1 MEGTPLVE
9 SVPRMCSFC
18 DDEFGKIHTQE
29 CRNFKQFF
37 VKEIFENNISCMFC
51 SKSYKKLDGLY
62 DHLENK
68 HGKEIKQ
75 VLKKKEI
82 LCKHCQGPKY
92 SKFSKSC
99 KKCLDDILKKNFE
112 SFEGYKFKCLKC
124 NKQLDSKTYTYD
136 HFETCSKSTEIENLF
151 SGDEDEDISNS
162 KSAKNEQKNNFS
174 TNIELKKKKSEN
186 SLPDTVSLNLLIEYK
201 AICIKLHYFFFSFS
215 EYYVRCF

>member
-1 MEGTPLVE
+1 MTNDNQYFTVFQGSVEGTPLVE

-124 NKQLDSKTYTYD
+124 NKQLDNKTYTYD
-136 HFETCSKSTEIENLF
+136 HFETCSKTTEIENLF

-162 KSAKNEQKNNFS
+162 KSALYVTYIMKVIPILFAVLFDKDCEKPQRQ
-174 TNIELKKKKSEN
+174 L
-186 SLPDTVSLNLLIEYK
+186 
-201 AICIKLHYFFFSFS
+201 SFWNKP
-215 EYYVRCF
+215 EGTI

>member
-99 KKCLDDILKKNFE
+99 KKCLNDILKKNFE

-162 KSAKNEQKNNFS
+162 KSAK
-174 TNIELKKKKSEN
+174 KKKSEN

-201 AICIKLHYFFFSFS
+201 QFVYNYTIFFFNFRVLCQMFLTIQ
-215 EYYVRCF
+215 YGLRTQIWITN